1 MIKGEVCKLTKN
13 GDGSVNERGIITIPG
28 WRTTLWMVIRM
39 TINVFINMFIIYRA
53 IILKFENLSFA
64 LTTNQLNN
72 KYGSKRIKD
81 NLAF

>member
-1 MIKGEVCKLTKN
+1 MIKGKVCKLAKN
-13 GDGSVNERGIITIPG
+13 GDGSVNERGIVFIPG
-28 WRTTLWMVIRM
+28 CRTTLWMVIRM

-53 IILKFENLSFA
+53 IILKFQSSRFA